1 MKLIET
7 IMELYSAMSADEK
20 RDLIMAIGKRVVDD
34 GVLTESEMESMT
46 MKVGGKAK
54 PKTKKAGGK
63 FRPYWIKAV
72 DSLDPSKKGIFAV
85 VGGWINDVEKDL
97 GVGALCM
104 IGCKNPKYYY
114 LCERKDGS
122 SVEVTLGSDTKT
134 IDGLSVI
141 VDSAVYGDVH
151 AEITKRLT

>member
-7 IMELYSAMSADEK
+7 IMELYSAMSTEEK
-20 RDLIMAIGKRVVDD
+20 RELITAIGKRVVDD
-34 GVLTESEMESMT
+34 GVLTESEMDSM
-46 MKVGGKAK
+46 VGGSTSK
-54 PKTKKAGGK
+54 PKKKGRGN

-141 VDSAVYGDVH
+141 VESAVYGDVH
-151 AEITKRLT
+151 AEVTKRLT

>member
-20 RDLIMAIGKRVVDD
+20 RELIMAIGKRVVDD
-34 GVLTESEMESMT
+34 GVLTESEMETMT
-46 MKVGGKAK
+46 MKVGSSTSK
-54 PKTKKAGGK
+54 PKKKGRGS
-63 FRPYWIKAV
+63 FRPFWIKAV
-72 DSLDPSKKGIFAV
+72 DSIDPSKKGIFSV
-85 VGGWINDVEKDL
+85 VGGWVNDVEKDL
-97 GVGALCM
+97 GTGALCM

-122 SVEVTLGSDTKT
+122 SVDITFGSDTKT
-134 IDGLSVI
+134 IEGVSLI

-151 AEITKRLT
+151 AEVTKRLT

>member
-7 IMELYSAMSADEK
+7 IMELYSAMSTDEK
-20 RDLIMAIGKRVVDD
+20 RELITAIGKRVVDD
-34 GVLTESEMESMT
+34 GVLTESEMDSM
-46 MKVGGKAK
+46 VGGSTSK
-54 PKTKKAGGK
+54 PKKKGRGN

-72 DSLDPSKKGIFAV
+72 DSLDTSKKGIFAV
-85 VGGWINDVEKDL
+85 VGGWVNDVEKDL
-97 GVGALCM
+97 GNGALCM

>member
-7 IMELYSAMSADEK
+7 IMELYSAMSTDEK
-20 RDLIMAIGKRVVDD
+20 RELITAIGKRVVDD
-34 GVLTESEMESMT
+34 GVLTESEMDSM
-46 MKVGGKAK
+46 VGGSTSK
-54 PKTKKAGGK
+54 PKKKGRGN

-72 DSLDPSKKGIFAV
+72 DSLDTSKKGIFSV
-85 VGGWINDVEKDL
+85 VGGWVNDVEKDL
-97 GVGALCM
+97 GNGALCM

>member
-7 IMELYSAMSADEK
+7 IMELYSAMSTEEK
-20 RDLIMAIGKRVVDD
+20 RELITAIGKRVVDD
-34 GVLTESEMESMT
+34 GVLTESEMDSM
-46 MKVGGKAK
+46 VGGSTSK
-54 PKTKKAGGK
+54 PKKKGRGN

-72 DSLDPSKKGIFAV
+72 DGLDPSKKGIFAV

-141 VDSAVYGDVH
+141 VESAVYGDVH
-151 AEITKRLT
+151 AEVTKRLT